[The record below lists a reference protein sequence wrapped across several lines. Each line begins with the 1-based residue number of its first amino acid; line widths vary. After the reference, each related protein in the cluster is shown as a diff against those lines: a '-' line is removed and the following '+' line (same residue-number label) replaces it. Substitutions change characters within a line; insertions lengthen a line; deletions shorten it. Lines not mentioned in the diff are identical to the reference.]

1 MDGRKLMMQMREKA
15 NKQTPEAF
23 TESGYLIERLFRIIE
38 DLLEKVQTDVRESFH
53 VWTMYGNEGI
63 LIHGGCC
70 MVKTEKMD
78 RIDLRITREQ
88 KKLLARAAALSG
100 VSMSSFLVNNA
111 LDQAK
116 RIVVKSETITLSDRD
131 RDLFYSILKNPPK
144 PNKNLVKLMR
154 NHRR

>member
-1 MDGRKLMMQMREKA
+1 
-15 NKQTPEAF
+15 
-23 TESGYLIERLFRIIE
+23 
-38 DLLEKVQTDVRESFH
+38 
-53 VWTMYGNEGI
+53 
-63 LIHGGCC
+63 

>member
-1 MDGRKLMMQMREKA
+1 
-15 NKQTPEAF
+15 
-23 TESGYLIERLFRIIE
+23 
-38 DLLEKVQTDVRESFH
+38 
-53 VWTMYGNEGI
+53 
-63 LIHGGCC
+63 

-88 KKLLARAAALSG
+88 KELLARAAALSG

-116 RIVVKSETITLSDRD
+116 RIVVKSETITLSDQD
-131 RDLFYSILKNPPK
+131 RDLFYSILKDPPK

>member
-1 MDGRKLMMQMREKA
+1 
-15 NKQTPEAF
+15 
-23 TESGYLIERLFRIIE
+23 
-38 DLLEKVQTDVRESFH
+38 
-53 VWTMYGNEGI
+53 
-63 LIHGGCC
+63 

-88 KKLLARAAALSG
+88 KELLARAASLSG

-116 RIVVKSETITLSDRD
+116 RIVMKSETITLSDRD

-154 NHRR
+154 NHCR

>member
-1 MDGRKLMMQMREKA
+1 
-15 NKQTPEAF
+15 
-23 TESGYLIERLFRIIE
+23 
-38 DLLEKVQTDVRESFH
+38 
-53 VWTMYGNEGI
+53 
-63 LIHGGCC
+63 

-88 KKLLARAAALSG
+88 KELLARAAALSG

>member
-1 MDGRKLMMQMREKA
+1 
-15 NKQTPEAF
+15 
-23 TESGYLIERLFRIIE
+23 
-38 DLLEKVQTDVRESFH
+38 
-53 VWTMYGNEGI
+53 
-63 LIHGGCC
+63 

-88 KKLLARAAALSG
+88 KELLARAAALSG

-111 LDQAK
+111 IDRAK

-131 RDLFYSILKNPPK
+131 RDLFYSILKDPPK